1 MTINMIKLV
10 SGETILAEM
19 VHEEEMHLSI
29 IDPVEIKTSLRNNV
43 PVMVCNIW
51 VPLSK
56 VVNIFHLKQSSIIL
70 STEVD
75 NDMKVYYN
83 RCIET
88 IRESASEDRS
98 FLFDSK
104 EDEMSE
110 KEIHDVIA
118 SMRQGA
124 NTAIH

>member
-1 MTINMIKLV
+1 
-10 SGETILAEM
+10 
-19 VHEEEMHLSI
+19 
-29 IDPVEIKTSLRNNV
+29 
-43 PVMVCNIW
+43 
-51 VPLSK
+51 
-56 VVNIFHLKQSSIIL
+56 VNIFHLKQSSIIL
-70 STEVD
+70 STGVD

-104 EDEMSE
+104 EDEMTE
-110 KEIHDVIA
+110 KEIHDVIV